1 MIKRVTGRTV
11 GRWRDEQT
19 VSNWQG
25 RREKKIKQSSKCV
38 SGGGR
43 HDGERL

>member
-1 MIKRVTGRTV
+1 MIKRVTGRTM
-11 GRWRDEQT
+11 GWWREERMAT
-19 VSNWQG
+19 NWRG

-38 SGGGR
+38 KGSGR

>member
-11 GRWRDEQT
+11 GRWRVERT

-25 RREKKIKQSSKCV
+25 RRENKIKQSSKCG

-43 HDGERL
+43 HDGESL